1 MTVVCKM
8 FADAA
13 VTPFYGA
20 KRKEENENVRKTAY
34 LFAHTVPTL
43 FRRNKYCMIKSRIKE
58 KGGSEMMKFDNAKYR
73 TVLNLIKKTG
83 EFKGKAVPSKARLHE
98 MIGDALGISHNT
110 VKDWE
115 RATSNGPD
123 PRIPGLL
130 EQLEAYL
137 ELPEGG
143 LRERTAEP
151 IKLNEEE
158 RKIMNTTTDFQK
170 QQIMECY
177 ERLRKFVSDM
187 DIEDE
192 NVYYDIRNMIEV
204 KKIALPT
211 AVYKAMMNFM
221 DQVVEPYVFED
232 TTEIFSE
239 EEAKRNE
246 KGIVE
251 IKSEQAFQK
260 LMVRFM
266 EKLSELDAK
275 IETFA
280 ESELKPYLER

>member
-1 MTVVCKM
+1 
-8 FADAA
+8 
-13 VTPFYGA
+13 
-20 KRKEENENVRKTAY
+20 
-34 LFAHTVPTL
+34 
-43 FRRNKYCMIKSRIKE
+43 
-58 KGGSEMMKFDNAKYR
+58 MMKFDSAKYR

-83 EFKGKAVPSKARLHE
+83 EFKGQAVRSKSWLHV
-98 MIGDALGISHNT
+98 MIGEALGISPET
-110 VKDWE
+110 VKGWE
-115 RATSNGPD
+115 RENSNGPD

-130 EQLEAYL
+130 DGLEAYL
-137 ELPEGG
+137 ELPKGG
-143 LRERTAEP
+143 LRKGISEP
-151 IKLNEEE
+151 IKTNEEE

-211 AVYKAMMNFM
+211 AVYEAMMNFM
-221 DQVVEPYVFED
+221 DHDVEPYVFED

>member
-1 MTVVCKM
+1 
-8 FADAA
+8 
-13 VTPFYGA
+13 
-20 KRKEENENVRKTAY
+20 
-34 LFAHTVPTL
+34 
-43 FRRNKYCMIKSRIKE
+43 
-58 KGGSEMMKFDNAKYR
+58 
-73 TVLNLIKKTG
+73 
-83 EFKGKAVPSKARLHE
+83 
-98 MIGDALGISHNT
+98 
-110 VKDWE
+110 
-115 RATSNGPD
+115 
-123 PRIPGLL
+123 
-130 EQLEAYL
+130 
-137 ELPEGG
+137 
-143 LRERTAEP
+143 
-151 IKLNEEE
+151 
-158 RKIMNTTTDFQK
+158 
-170 QQIMECY
+170 MECY

-239 EEAKRNE
+239 EEAERNE

-266 EKLSELDAK
+266 EKLSELDEK

>member
-1 MTVVCKM
+1 M
-8 FADAA
+8 
-13 VTPFYGA
+13 
-20 KRKEENENVRKTAY
+20 
-34 LFAHTVPTL
+34 
-43 FRRNKYCMIKSRIKE
+43 
-58 KGGSEMMKFDNAKYR
+58 
-73 TVLNLIKKTG
+73 
-83 EFKGKAVPSKARLHE
+83 
-98 MIGDALGISHNT
+98 
-110 VKDWE
+110 
-115 RATSNGPD
+115 
-123 PRIPGLL
+123 
-130 EQLEAYL
+130 
-137 ELPEGG
+137 
-143 LRERTAEP
+143 
-151 IKLNEEE
+151 
-158 RKIMNTTTDFQK
+158 
-170 QQIMECY
+170 
-177 ERLRKFVSDM
+177 
-187 DIEDE
+187 
-192 NVYYDIRNMIEV
+192 
-204 KKIALPT
+204 PT

>member
-1 MTVVCKM
+1 M
-8 FADAA
+8 
-13 VTPFYGA
+13 
-20 KRKEENENVRKTAY
+20 
-34 LFAHTVPTL
+34 
-43 FRRNKYCMIKSRIKE
+43 
-58 KGGSEMMKFDNAKYR
+58 
-73 TVLNLIKKTG
+73 
-83 EFKGKAVPSKARLHE
+83 
-98 MIGDALGISHNT
+98 
-110 VKDWE
+110 
-115 RATSNGPD
+115 
-123 PRIPGLL
+123 
-130 EQLEAYL
+130 
-137 ELPEGG
+137 ELPKGG
-143 LRERTAEP
+143 LRKGTSEP
-151 IKLNEEE
+151 IKTNEEE

-211 AVYKAMMNFM
+211 AVYEAMMNFM
-221 DQVVEPYVFED
+221 DHDVEPYVFED

-266 EKLSELDAK
+266 EKLSEMDEK
-275 IETFA
+275 IEAFA
-280 ESELKPYLER
+280 ERELKPYLEG

>member
-1 MTVVCKM
+1 
-8 FADAA
+8 
-13 VTPFYGA
+13 
-20 KRKEENENVRKTAY
+20 
-34 LFAHTVPTL
+34 
-43 FRRNKYCMIKSRIKE
+43 
-58 KGGSEMMKFDNAKYR
+58 
-73 TVLNLIKKTG
+73 
-83 EFKGKAVPSKARLHE
+83 

-275 IETFA
+275 IETCA
-280 ESELKPYLER
+280 ETNYPVKANKRSSLILIILKYIEFKKFNVAGNPVKDESIQKNKPREMVTLPGLCR

>member
-1 MTVVCKM
+1 MQ
-8 FADAA
+8 
-13 VTPFYGA
+13 
-20 KRKEENENVRKTAY
+20 
-34 LFAHTVPTL
+34 
-43 FRRNKYCMIKSRIKE
+43 
-58 KGGSEMMKFDNAKYR
+58 
-73 TVLNLIKKTG
+73 
-83 EFKGKAVPSKARLHE
+83 
-98 MIGDALGISHNT
+98 
-110 VKDWE
+110 
-115 RATSNGPD
+115 TSNGPD

>member
-1 MTVVCKM
+1 MKSIVEK
-8 FADAA
+8 
-13 VTPFYGA
+13 
-20 KRKEENENVRKTAY
+20 KELNGDRISSKQQLYVR
-34 LFAHTVPTL
+34 
-43 FRRNKYCMIKSRIKE
+43 I
-58 KGGSEMMKFDNAKYR
+58 
-73 TVLNLIKKTG
+73 G
-83 EFKGKAVPSKARLHE
+83 EALHVSP
-98 MIGDALGISHNT
+98 DT
-110 VKDWE
+110 VKYWQRDK
-115 RATSNGPD
+115 SSGPD
-123 PRIPGLL
+123 PRTPELL
-130 EQLEAYL
+130 KELEKYL
-137 ELPEGG
+137 GYPTGALQKK
-143 LRERTAEP
+143 
-151 IKLNEEE
+151 INIEEE
-158 RKIMNTTTDFQK
+158 KTEDKRMDTVSEFQK

-239 EEAKRNE
+239 EEAERNE

-266 EKLSELDAK
+266 EKLSELDEK

>member
-1 MTVVCKM
+1 MVV
-8 FADAA
+8 
-13 VTPFYGA
+13 
-20 KRKEENENVRKTAY
+20 
-34 LFAHTVPTL
+34 
-43 FRRNKYCMIKSRIKE
+43 
-58 KGGSEMMKFDNAKYR
+58 FDNWKFR
-73 TVLNLIKKTG
+73 EILKSIVEKKELNGDRISSKQQLYVRIG
-83 EFKGKAVPSKARLHE
+83 EALHVSP
-98 MIGDALGISHNT
+98 DT
-110 VKDWE
+110 VKYWQRDK
-115 RATSNGPD
+115 SSGPD
-123 PRIPGLL
+123 PRTPELL
-130 EQLEAYL
+130 KELEDYL
-137 ELPEGG
+137 GYPDALQKK
-143 LRERTAEP
+143 
-151 IKLNEEE
+151 INIEEE
-158 RKIMNTTTDFQK
+158 KTEDKRMDTVSEFQK

>member
-1 MTVVCKM
+1 
-8 FADAA
+8 
-13 VTPFYGA
+13 
-20 KRKEENENVRKTAY
+20 
-34 LFAHTVPTL
+34 
-43 FRRNKYCMIKSRIKE
+43 
-58 KGGSEMMKFDNAKYR
+58 MMKFDNAKYR

-192 NVYYDIRNMIEV
+192 NVYYDIRN
-204 KKIALPT
+204 
-211 AVYKAMMNFM
+211 FM

>member
-1 MTVVCKM
+1 
-8 FADAA
+8 
-13 VTPFYGA
+13 
-20 KRKEENENVRKTAY
+20 
-34 LFAHTVPTL
+34 
-43 FRRNKYCMIKSRIKE
+43 
-58 KGGSEMMKFDNAKYR
+58 MMKFDNAKYR

-115 RATSNGPD
+115 RAT
-123 PRIPGLL
+123 
-130 EQLEAYL
+130 
-137 ELPEGG
+137 EGG

>member
-1 MTVVCKM
+1 
-8 FADAA
+8 
-13 VTPFYGA
+13 
-20 KRKEENENVRKTAY
+20 
-34 LFAHTVPTL
+34 
-43 FRRNKYCMIKSRIKE
+43 
-58 KGGSEMMKFDNAKYR
+58 MMKFDNAKYR

-123 PRIPGLL
+123 PRIPG
-130 EQLEAYL
+130 
-137 ELPEGG
+137 
-143 LRERTAEP
+143 
-151 IKLNEEE
+151 
-158 RKIMNTTTDFQK
+158 
-170 QQIMECY
+170 
-177 ERLRKFVSDM
+177 
-187 DIEDE
+187 
-192 NVYYDIRNMIEV
+192 NMIEV